1 MNKGEP
7 VKNKAKKSKKRKL
20 QVIEI
25 STTLTRKQAEELLE
39 VLVSILELSKIESAV
54 ILKEEK
60 SDE

>member
-7 VKNKAKKSKKRKL
+7 VKNKTKKSKKRKL

>member
-1 MNKGEP
+1 MNKGES